1 VFLFYAGQLSVVAEF
16 EIANVVG
23 IVTYQ
28 QELELSALAET
39 FEQRPEI
46 NSVTYKPAENHWLQT
61 RFAPDDTYVPFYRS
75 GRCSIVGATSP
86 AHFEE
91 VVRRVNTLM
100 RELLNFEYQPT
111 AEIKNIVATAEVDS
125 TLSLEAI
132 AIGLGLEQTEYEP
145 EQFPALVF
153 RFQDGVI
160 LIFASGKLVCTGLT
174 DLEQISSAIDD
185 TIEQI
190 AEYSISNSRF
200 RDNQRENPI

>member
-1 VFLFYAGQLSVVAEF
+1 MAEF

-23 IVTYQ
+23 MLTYQ

-39 FEQRPEI
+39 FEQRSEV
-46 NSVTYKPAENHWLQT
+46 NSVTYEPSENHWLQA

-75 GRCSIVGATSP
+75 GKCSIVGATSP

-100 RELLNFEYQPT
+100 RELLNFEYEPT

-132 AIGLGLEQTEYEP
+132 AIGLGLEQAEYEP
-145 EQFPALVF
+145 EQFPALIY
-153 RFQDGVI
+153 RGQDAVL
-160 LIFASGKLVCTGLT
+160 LIFASGKVVCTGLT
-174 DLEQISSAIDD
+174 DLNQISSSIKDITAE
-185 TIEQI
+185 IEQL
-190 AEYSISNSRF
+190 AVS
-200 RDNQRENPI
+200 